1 MGAICWPRTRFV
13 QSVAAVEQFPR
24 LAMPHLAVAGHSN
37 VGKSSLLNAL
47 FGRKGMVKTSKNP
60 GCTRLLNL
68 FAVDDRLLVVDLPGY
83 GFARASKRDQK
94 QWGNLIEGY
103 LSSPVAPDR
112 VLVLLDIRHG
122 PKPHDLQLIAWLN
135 AAAIR
140 WIPVATK
147 ADKLSGNKRKQ
158 RLDAMCAALGG
169 MLTPLATS
177 ASKSHGIATLRA
189 LIEEELLVREGG

>member
-1 MGAICWPRTRFV
+1 MLSMHWPRTSFV
-13 QSVAAVEQFPR
+13 QSVAAVTQFPTVTV
-24 LAMPHLAVAGHSN
+24 PSLAVAGHSN

-68 FAVDDRLLVVDLPGY
+68 FDVDDTLMVVDLPGY

-94 QWGNLIEGY
+94 QWGSLIEGY

-112 VLVLLDIRHG
+112 VLLLLDIRHG

-147 ADKLSGNKRKQ
+147 ADKLSGNQRNKR
-158 RLDAMCAALGG
+158 LAEMCDALGG
-169 MLTPLATS
+169 MLQPLPTS
-177 ASKSHGIATLRA
+177 ASKGTGIDALRG
-189 LIEEELLVREGG
+189 LIEKELKR